1 MALTKYSDFLS
12 ASKPTLITYCSV
24 RGMSTSGNTKT
35 ELVAK
40 AFTAMEMKFEIIM
53 SSDEQQQKTTPNA
66 LKQHQHEQQ
75 HTANVNKRLT

>member
-40 AFTAMEMKFEIIM
+40 AFTAMEMK
-53 SSDEQQQKTTPNA
+53 QQRHGGA
-66 LKQHQHEQQ
+66 EAFLHDI
-75 HTANVNKRLT
+75 VNNLYAEGE